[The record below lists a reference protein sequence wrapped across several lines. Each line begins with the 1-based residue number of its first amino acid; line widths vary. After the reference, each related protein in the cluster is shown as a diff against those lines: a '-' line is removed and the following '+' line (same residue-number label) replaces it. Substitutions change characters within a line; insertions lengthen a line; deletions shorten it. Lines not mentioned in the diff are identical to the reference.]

1 MKPILLAL
9 LLTGC
14 SDMVLTHPRETTT
27 ITWVDR
33 KCGHSAGCAL
43 VMADR
48 CYIAAP
54 KEEPQIVAHELLH
67 CMGAEHAR

>member
-14 SDMVLTHPRETTT
+14 SDMVLTNPRETTT

-48 CYIAAP
+48 CYVAMEREAP
-54 KEEPQIVAHELLH
+54 DWLVAHEMKH
-67 CMGAEHAR
+67 CFGFEHK